1 MSKIFYPAVPGDW
14 RKEQKNAFLEK
25 AGSVA
30 GVKWKTLKPDRR
42 GDWITNSTAEEFY
55 DFLPIGSRATKQD
68 GHTPALFGTY
78 GRGICS
84 NNDDFVYAF
93 DAKALAK
100 RAKRMVEAYDAEL
113 ARWKQAK
120 CPEDVE
126 SFIRVDPRV
135 LKWIRRTKKSLAR
148 GLEIEFDAGKI
159 RNSLYRP
166 FTHRFQYF
174 ERVFNEDVYQFP
186 EFFPTV
192 ATERENRALVCSD
205 LGLRS
210 PFSVLVSDRTCA
222 LHLCASTDAFQCL
235 PLFTY
240 SEDSKERR
248 DNITPKALRL
258 FQIFYDDDG
267 ITREDIFHYVY
278 ALLHHPT

>member
-1 MSKIFYPAVPGDW
+1 
-14 RKEQKNAFLEK
+14 
-25 AGSVA
+25 
-30 GVKWKTLKPDRR
+30 
-42 GDWITNSTAEEFY
+42 
-55 DFLPIGSRATKQD
+55 
-68 GHTPALFGTY
+68 
-78 GRGICS
+78 
-84 NNDDFVYAF
+84 
-93 DAKALAK
+93 
-100 RAKRMVEAYDAEL
+100 MVEAYDAEL

-148 GLEIEFDAGKI
+148 GLKIEFDAGKI